1 MVTMLAPTAD
11 NVGRIF
17 AEAVRDERAVREIW
31 VSDDRDHVNVWLYT
45 EPITREQELHLYGLE
60 DVIYDHFEA
69 ADVQVH
75 IQHAGLYETTEFV
88 FRAPT
93 GAERIYRAS

>member
-1 MVTMLAPTAD
+1 MVTMMTPTAQ
-11 NVGRIF
+11 NVGRTF
-17 AEAVRDERAVREIW
+17 AEAVRGEHAVREVW
-31 VSDDRDHVNVWLYT
+31 VSNDRDHVDVWVYT

-60 DVIYDHFEA
+60 DVIYDRFEE

-75 IQHAGLYETTEFV
+75 IQHAGLYDTTDFV